1 MASGGVSA
9 RIPLSALGDCDAVSM
24 RAMTLVN
31 FRHFFRRKPFGSRRR
46 ARVHLERSG
55 LWTGADYGQSGSP
68 KPASH
73 SRYGRFEREAAIRP
87 KTIGQGDAVKGLR
100 TFDSTAAVED
110 PERTLPM
117 PGLRVVEMRI
127 DHLERPRERDA
138 TGDNVKLG
146 LGFLAQI
153 QIERG
158 SGEG

>member
-1 MASGGVSA
+1 MAAGGALASTWRRVDYGRE
-9 RIPLSALGDCDAVSM
+9 RIMAKRVAPNPHPIL
-24 RAMTLVN
+24 AME
-31 FRHFFRRKPFGSRRR
+31 GSR
-46 ARVHLERSG
+46 
-55 LWTGADYGQSGSP
+55 
-68 KPASH
+68 
-73 SRYGRFEREAAIRP
+73 EREEAIRR

-100 TFDSTAAVED
+100 TFDSTTAVED

-158 SGEG
+158 LAKR